1 MIFFTGL
8 DSNAAAS
15 VIERLRS
22 LADKGKTVVAVI
34 HQPSQHV
41 FAAFDDL
48 LLVSEG
54 KQMYFGPIA
63 SVRQY
68 MDTHASKAPME
79 MGTAEHILGESF
91 PSERHNNLFSLS
103 ILKMCDKDCISPVP
117 MYGETADDVNK
128 RIEKLANIANSVE
141 MNLGV
146 QKGSKV
152 EKFTGHAGGGPRAN
166 IFVQLK
172 LLLKRALRENF
183 RSKVKMIIQT
193 VQQVSLGLIYGGIYS
208 IGLNQV
214 CDTFLS
220 WEHFFTFHYDIL
232 TA

>member
-1 MIFFTGL
+1 
-8 DSNAAAS
+8 
-15 VIERLRS
+15 
-22 LADKGKTVVAVI
+22 
-34 HQPSQHV
+34 
-41 FAAFDDL
+41 
-48 LLVSEG
+48 
-54 KQMYFGPIA
+54 
-63 SVRQY
+63 
-68 MDTHASKAPME
+68 
-79 MGTAEHILGESF
+79 
-91 PSERHNNLFSLS
+91 
-103 ILKMCDKDCISPVP
+103 
-117 MYGETADDVNK
+117 MYGETTDDALK

-146 QKGSKV
+146 QKGSEM

-214 CDTFLS
+214 CIPFLW
-220 WEHFFTFHYDIL
+220 WEHFLLSIMTF
-232 TA
+232 